1 MAEGTEKVEFWGIV
15 ELFGHNCIAGKV
27 SEASI
32 GGCSFVR
39 VDVPAIEDLP
49 AFTKF
54 YGNGAIYAMTPVS
67 EEIARAA
74 VTRIRTQPVEIYGL
88 LPAPVSAK
96 NNPDPDAFVE
106 DDDGG
111 DYEEDDLAP

>member
-1 MAEGTEKVEFWGIV
+1 MAEAAEKVEFWGIV
-15 ELFGHNCIAGKV
+15 ELFGHNRIAGKV
-27 SEASI
+27 TEATI

-39 VDVPAIEDLP
+39 VDVPAIESLP

-74 VTRIRTQPVEIYGL
+74 VTRLRTKPVEIYGL
-88 LPAPVSAK
+88 LPAPAEQAT
-96 NNPDPDAFVE
+96 PTTEGTDL
-106 DDDGG
+106 DDD
-111 DYEEDDLAP
+111 DDWDEENE